1 MLFLCIHKIYKMSS
15 SKQIGQVF
23 TWIENNS
30 VDYELLS
37 SIVSEKA
44 VSIEQTLAA
53 YNLKYNKKYVKK
65 LTKPMTKD
73 VLIHI
78 INNIQNYPQTFNN
91 CNIRLCDNILHTSA
105 KKYTH
110 LPELLQKIKNE
121 NNALMANNRK
131 LLIENINLII
141 KYESILREKDVNG
154 SNEQMDYV
162 N

>member
-1 MLFLCIHKIYKMSS
+1 MSS
-15 SKQIGQVF
+15 TKQIGQVF
-23 TWIENNS
+23 TWIEDND
-30 VDYELLS
+30 VDYELLN

-65 LTKPMTKD
+65 LTQPMTKD
-73 VLIHI
+73 ILIHI
-78 INNIQNYPQTFNN
+78 IETIDKYPQTFNN
-91 CNIRLCDNILHTSA
+91 CNIKLCNNILHTPE

-121 NNALMANNRK
+121 NMKLVADNKK
-131 LLIENINLII
+131 LLVENINLLI
-141 KYESILREKDVNG
+141 KYENLLREKDINK
-154 SNEQMDYV
+154 SNEKMDFA